1 LQDAL
6 PDITANFIDCAHF
19 SPAVREAAA
28 RDLFKVMRAA
38 HFIFHR
44 RKKVSFKL
52 SSGTL
57 NTPMQIYS
65 CRLFSCVVRATWIYG
80 TCWRSP
86 FRPPLLRRRNARGP
100 FVGVGN

>member
-1 LQDAL
+1 
-6 PDITANFIDCAHF
+6 
-19 SPAVREAAA
+19 VEEAAA

-44 RKKVSFKL
+44 SKKVSFKL

-65 CRLFSCVVRATWIYG
+65 LLSSCVVRAPWIYG

-86 FRPPLLRRRNARGP
+86 FRPPLLPRVLLCRATQLKHLFEFFRH
-100 FVGVGN
+100 

>member
-1 LQDAL
+1 
-6 PDITANFIDCAHF
+6 
-19 SPAVREAAA
+19 VEAAA

-38 HFIFHR
+38 HFIFQR
-44 RKKVSFKL
+44 SKKVSFKL

-65 CRLFSCVVRATWIYG
+65 SSLARVLCAVRAPWIYG

-86 FRPPLLRRRNARGP
+86 FRPPLLL
-100 FVGVGN
+100 

>member
-1 LQDAL
+1 
-6 PDITANFIDCAHF
+6 
-19 SPAVREAAA
+19 VEEAAA

-44 RKKVSFKL
+44 SKKVSFKL

-65 CRLFSCVVRATWIYG
+65 LLVVCCALRAPWIYG

-86 FRPPLLRRRNARGP
+86 FRPPLLLRVLLCRARQLKHL
-100 FVGVGN
+100 FEFFRH